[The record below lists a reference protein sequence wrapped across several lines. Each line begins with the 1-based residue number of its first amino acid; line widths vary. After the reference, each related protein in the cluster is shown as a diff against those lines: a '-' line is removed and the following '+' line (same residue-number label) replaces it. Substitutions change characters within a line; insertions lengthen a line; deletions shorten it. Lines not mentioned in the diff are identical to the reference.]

1 MIKMKF
7 INNSKDI
14 LDLNEHLDVDQF
26 LQQCLGESWNGPS
39 LAESLEKH
47 DTLNQ
52 AIWEGEELKE
62 DVKGAIKEIVQK
74 YVEDSEILSMDD
86 IIDIELL
93 GSNAS
98 YNYTQYSDLDIH
110 LVVNM
115 EALSKDPTLLQI
127 ACNAEKALFN
137 KAYNFMIKGV
147 EVELYVEDVKAA
159 TASNGIYSITKDEWI
174 KKPEPIDIPDF
185 IEDDEYLA
193 ILDNWMIKA
202 RNILNDRSSKN
213 IQQFINDL
221 YNLRRLSIM
230 SEGEYAKG
238 NLVFKEIR
246 NAGLLQELK
255 DKVNELTSKELS
267 LESLQ
272 KD

>member
-1 MIKMKF
+1 MGDKMRF
-7 INNSKDI
+7 INKNNKNNISIDAF
-14 LDLNEHLDVDQF
+14 LNKY
-26 LQQCLGESWNGPS
+26 LGENWLGPS

-52 AIWEGEELKE
+52 SIWNGEELKE

-74 YVEDSEILSMDD
+74 YVEDSEILSMED

-98 YNYTQYSDLDIH
+98 YNYTAYSDLDIH

-115 EALSKDPTLLQI
+115 EALSTDPTLLQI

-159 TASNGIYSITKDEWI
+159 TASNGIYSVSKDEWI

-185 IEDDEYLA
+185 IDDDEYLA

-202 RNILNDRSSKN
+202 KGALNTTSSQE
-213 IQQFINDL
+213 IQQFINEL

-230 SEGEYAKG
+230 TDGEYAKG

-255 DKVNELTSKELS
+255 DKVNELTSQELS

>member
-1 MIKMKF
+1 MKF
-7 INNSKDI
+7 MN
-14 LDLNEHLDVDQF
+14 HDVDF
-26 LQQCLGESWNGPS
+26 LRLCETLTIDEFLSKHLGEGWNGPS

-52 AIWEGEELKE
+52 AIWDGDNLKE
-62 DVKGAIKEIVQK
+62 DVKGAIREIVQK
-74 YVEDSEILSMDD
+74 YVEDSEILCMND

-115 EALSKDPTLLQI
+115 EALSSDPTLVQI

-137 KAYNFMIKGV
+137 KAYSFMVKGV

-185 IEDDEYLA
+185 IEDDEYLT
-193 ILDNWMIKA
+193 ILDNWMIRAKNA
-202 RNILNDRSSKN
+202 LNDTSSIE

-230 SEGEYAKG
+230 TDGEYGKG

-255 DKVNELTSKELS
+255 DKVNDLTSRELS
-267 LESLQ
+267 LEGLQ

>member
-1 MIKMKF
+1 MGDIMKF
-7 INNSKDI
+7 LTNNDI
-14 LDLNEHLDVDQF
+14 LGLNEHLTIDQF
-26 LQQCLGESWNGPS
+26 LQECLGESWNGPS

-47 DTLNQ
+47 DTLNP
-52 AIWEGEELKE
+52 AIWDGENLKE
-62 DVKGAIKEIVQK
+62 EVKGAIKEIVEK
-74 YVEDSEILSMDD
+74 YIEDSEILSIDD

-98 YNYTQYSDLDIH
+98 YNYTRYSDLDIH

-115 EALSKDPTLLQI
+115 EALSSDPALLQI

-137 KAYNFMIKGV
+137 KAYSFMVKGI

-202 RNILNDRSSKN
+202 KGALNSDTSKD

-255 DKVNELTSKELS
+255 DKINEITSKELS

>member
-1 MIKMKF
+1 MNFKR
-7 INNSKDI
+7 NI
-14 LDLNEHLDVDQF
+14 LDLGEGLTVDQF
-26 LQQCLGESWNGPS
+26 LQHCLGESWNGPS

-47 DTLNQ
+47 DTLNP
-52 AIWEGEELKE
+52 AIWNGDELKD
-62 DVKGAIKEIVQK
+62 DVKLAIKEIVEK
-74 YVEDSEILSMDD
+74 YVEDSEILSIED

-115 EALSKDPTLLQI
+115 EALSSDPTLVQI

-147 EVELYVEDVKAA
+147 EVEFYVEDVKAA

-193 ILDNWMIKA
+193 ILDAWMVKA
-202 RNILNDRSSKN
+202 KNALSSDKSKD
-213 IQQFINDL
+213 IQQFINEL

-230 SEGEYAKG
+230 SDGEYAKG

-255 DKVNELTSKELS
+255 DKLNELTSTELS

>member
-1 MIKMKF
+1 MKF
-7 INNSKDI
+7 MNNKCDI
-14 LDLNEHLDVDQF
+14 LDLNEHLNIDQF
-26 LQQCLGESWNGPS
+26 LQECLGESWGGPS

-47 DTLNQ
+47 ETLNQ
-52 AIWEGEELKE
+52 AIWDGENLKE
-62 DVKGAIKEIVQK
+62 DVKIAINEIVQK
-74 YVEDSEILSMDD
+74 YVEDSSILSMDD
-86 IIDIELL
+86 IIDVELV

-98 YNYTQYSDLDIH
+98 YNYTQYSDLDVH

-115 EALSKDPTLLQI
+115 EALSSDPLIVQI
-127 ACNAEKALFN
+127 ACNAEKLIFN
-137 KAYNFMIKGV
+137 KTYSFMVKGV
-147 EVELYVEDVKAA
+147 EVELYVEDVKTG
-159 TASNGIYSITKDEWI
+159 TASNGVYSVTNDKWV

-185 IEDDEYLA
+185 IDDDEYLT
-193 ILDNWMIKA
+193 ILDAWMIKA
-202 RNILNDRSSKN
+202 KQALNSNTSKE
-213 IQQFINDL
+213 IHQFINEL

-255 DKVNELTSKELS
+255 DKVSELTSKELS